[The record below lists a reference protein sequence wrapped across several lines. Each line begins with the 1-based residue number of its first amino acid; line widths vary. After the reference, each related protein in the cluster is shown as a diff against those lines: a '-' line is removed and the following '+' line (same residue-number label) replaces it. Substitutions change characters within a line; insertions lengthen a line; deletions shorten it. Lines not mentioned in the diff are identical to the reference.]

1 MLYKTEQ
8 EGSSVF
14 TVLVTLHRAASIGRG
29 RGLEAEVKHLPGKV
43 KEYRDSE
50 RVCICVL
57 GGGVH
62 TRPGGGAPQREL
74 EGHSEVCLSH
84 RSALSQ
90 AGQPQGKLSGMSL
103 LRYKQFHGTSQFS
116 QFCLPRIKHLA
127 NCSSHCKHTV
137 AMLLHLTHN
146 KYVAE

>member
-1 MLYKTEQ
+1 M
-8 EGSSVF
+8 
-14 TVLVTLHRAASIGRG
+14 
-29 RGLEAEVKHLPGKV
+29 PGKV

-50 RVCICVL
+50 RVCVCW
-57 GGGVH
+57 GEGVH
-62 TRPGGGAPQREL
+62 TRPGGGASEREF
-74 EGHSEVCLSH
+74 EGHSKVCLSH

-90 AGQPQGKLSGMSL
+90 PGQPQGKLSGMSL
-103 LRYKQFHGTSQFS
+103 PRYKQFHGTSQFS
-116 QFCLPRIKHLA
+116 QFCLPRIKHLLRGKPPFA